1 MAALQFVDVPGY
13 AALLLRKT
21 YADLKQ
27 PGALMPRSMAW
38 LGGTDATWTG
48 SDHSWKFPSGAVM
61 RFGYI
66 DNANDIFQFQSSE
79 FQGIFFDE
87 LTQFREHDYRFLFS
101 RLRKLK
107 GSTIPL
113 RMRAASNPNG
123 IGHAWVKRRF
133 IQDGK
138 AEGRVY
144 IPARISDN
152 PFIDKESYLRSLSN
166 LDPVTRK
173 QLEDGDWTVQQGG
186 GMFRREWFEIVNES
200 PNQPGQRW
208 VRFWDLAA
216 TEQKNSDDPDW
227 TAGALLTCVNGVWFL
242 KDVRRFRGSPKT
254 NEDTVAQT
262 AQLDGRLVSIRMEQ
276 EPGASGKSMIDH
288 YARTVLLGLDFDGV
302 PSLREKVLRAGP
314 FSSAAQAGN
323 FKLVNG
329 RWIADFLDEAESFPE
344 AGHDDQI
351 DSVSGAMAALTSS
364 TRNLSG
370 AFYSAPAVSADRLT
384 AADM

>member
-288 YARTVLLGLDFDGV
+288 YARPVGIRF
-302 PSLREKVLRAGP
+302 
-314 FSSAAQAGN
+314 
-323 FKLVNG
+323 
-329 RWIADFLDEAESFPE
+329 
-344 AGHDDQI
+344 
-351 DSVSGAMAALTSS
+351 
-364 TRNLSG
+364 
-370 AFYSAPAVSADRLT
+370 
-384 AADM
+384 